1 MKAEKGRGAG
11 RKTNPLLLFFPV
23 AVVAATVGTG
33 CVKTDLAAAP
43 AAVPATAESPEELS
57 GMELWCANVRP
68 VLPCVPY
75 AGTPTDLKLL
85 DEKGPLALYSGKTA
99 EDAAFVAA
107 QLEMDPETPLWRNS
121 LFLRRPV
128 ADGGHEWRV
137 ILTSGTTWKT
147 PEGEDSWPV
156 QDPMYDLKMC
166 LHVLD
171 AKFSSD
177 RRHIWLELDPHSH
190 TWFAICSYDLQD
202 NVLDVLCGGSGMEI
216 CPDGTL
222 HVKNLKTYLYDENG
236 ESLGAA
242 FYDRWITPDGTVVRE
257 SEPHQ

>member
-23 AVVAATVGTG
+23 AVVAATFGTG
-33 CVKTDLAAAP
+33 CAKTDVAAAP
-43 AAVPATAESPEELS
+43 AAVPGTAESPEEPRGL
-57 GMELWCANVRP
+57 ELLCANVRP
-68 VLPCVPY
+68 VLPSVLY

-85 DEKGPLALYSGKTA
+85 DEKGPLALYSGKTE

-107 QLEMDPETPLWRNS
+107 ELEKDPETPLWRNS
-121 LFLRRPV
+121 LFLRSPA

-177 RRHIWLELDPHSH
+177 QRHIWLTLDPHSY

-202 NVLDVLCGGSGMEI
+202 NVLDVLCGGGGMEV

-222 HVKNLKTYLYDENG
+222 HIKDLKTYLYDENG
-236 ESLGAA
+236 TPLGAA
-242 FYDRWITPDGTVVRE
+242 FYDRWITPDGTVLRE
-257 SEPHQ
+257 SEPRQ